1 MKPNQYAIDPVIVKT
16 INKLNKLSFIK
27 RTLFSCAAVG
37 PRPKSQSKDGYGKNH
52 WPDVNESF
60 KHGQIAYTPYIA
72 FQTHEKPTSFAKR
85 QMKSFLTKLS
95 KIALVEE
102 WTDRYKNGYTVYP
115 GSYSFKDEIDVYVWW
130 NKINKLINETNR

>member
-1 MKPNQYAIDPVIVKT
+1 MKVEHTNDKVSKIIP
-16 INKLNKLSFIK
+16 L
-27 RTLFSCAAVG
+27 
-37 PRPKSQSKDGYGKNH
+37 SKDGYGKNH

-95 KIALVEE
+95 KIAPDIPCA
-102 WTDRYKNGYTVYP
+102 T
-115 GSYSFKDEIDVYVWW
+115 S
-130 NKINKLINETNR
+130 